1 MRTPSFLRKAAI
13 PMAACA
19 LAIHGLMA
27 AGCQQA
33 RAADFSG
40 SAALTTDYVFRGI
53 SQTQGDPAAQAGFK
67 VASASGAYGQV
78 WGSTVEY
85 AGDIGASSE
94 IDYIVGWGRKLND
107 DWALDVNVTYFDYPS
122 ARVDLSY
129 AELIGTV
136 TYRDNYWLMVGYS
149 PDVFATSESGVY
161 AQLGAKVP
169 LNDTVRLEGAVAHYA
184 LDDAYGDSYSHAQ
197 LGAAW
202 AFKAPFELR
211 VTAHGTD
218 GGAEDIFGD
227 AVAGTRVEAALQ
239 ASF

>member
-1 MRTPSFLRKAAI
+1 MRTPSVLREAAI
-13 PMAACA
+13 PVSACA
-19 LAIHGLMA
+19 LAIAGLMA

-53 SQTQGDPAAQAGFK
+53 SQTLGDPAAQAGFK
-67 VASASGAYGQV
+67 VAGESGVYGQV
-78 WGSTVEY
+78 WGSTVEF
-85 AGDIGASSE
+85 AGDTGASSE
-94 IDYIVGWGRKLND
+94 IDYIVGWSGKLAD

-136 TYRDNYWLMVGYS
+136 TYRDNYWLMVGWS
-149 PDVFATSESGVY
+149 PDVFATSETGVY
-161 AQLGAKVP
+161 AQVGARMP
-169 LNDTVRLEGAVAHYA
+169 LSDTVRLEGALAHYD

-197 LGAAW
+197 LGAVW

-218 GGAEDIFGD
+218 GGAD
-227 AVAGTRVEAALQ
+227 AGSLNSVPEIMRTSG
-239 ASF
+239 